1 MGMKIVEGSF
11 GKQKDATLQEKLAF
25 VVSQF
30 GESDEG
36 NFVLVT
42 DDGQGNMNTATDL
55 PLTEVIYMVEML
67 KISLLLDTGDM
78 RDDTIH

>member
-1 MGMKIVEGSF
+1 MKIVEGKF

-30 GESDEG
+30 GELDEG

-78 RDDTIH
+78 RDDTVH

>member
-1 MGMKIVEGSF
+1 MKIVEGSF

-55 PLTEVIYMVEML
+55 PLTEVIYMIEML

-78 RDDTIH
+78 RDDTVH

>member
-1 MGMKIVEGSF
+1 MKIVEGSF

-55 PLTEVIYMVEML
+55 PLTEVIYMIEML

>member
-78 RDDTIH
+78 RDDTVH

>member
-1 MGMKIVEGSF
+1 MKIVEGSF

-78 RDDTIH
+78 RDDTVH

>member
-1 MGMKIVEGSF
+1 MKIVEGSF

>member
-1 MGMKIVEGSF
+1 MKIVEGSF

-55 PLTEVIYMVEML
+55 PMTDVIYLVEML

-78 RDDTIH
+78 RDDTVH

>member
-1 MGMKIVEGSF
+1 MKIVEGSF

-42 DDGQGNMNTATDL
+42 DDCQGNMNTATDL

>member
-1 MGMKIVEGSF
+1 MKIVEGSF

-55 PLTEVIYMVEML
+55 PLTDVIYLVEML

-78 RDDTIH
+78 RDDTVH